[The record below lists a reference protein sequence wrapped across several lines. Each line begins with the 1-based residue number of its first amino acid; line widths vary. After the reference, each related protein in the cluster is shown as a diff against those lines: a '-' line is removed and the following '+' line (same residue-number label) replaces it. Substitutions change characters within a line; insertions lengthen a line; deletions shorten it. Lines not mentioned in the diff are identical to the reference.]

1 LTVLKAHEVKTLWT
15 KTPAQEG
22 KKEVGWKELSTEC
35 RKAFKSIDL
44 HWHDLRHEYASRLVE
59 RGVPLAQV
67 RDLLGHAS
75 ITTTERYDNQT
86 LNSLKS
92 AAGKLEGGKTFDA
105 NIPREA
111 RPDFQV
117 SFKIGDVEPGSEGS
131 QAEAAPDLP
140 ALDDGQQIARKVE
153 NGKKKATCRTRGLLS
168 WEMYDGWYRY
178 GDSNPGP
185 VAENH
190 VS

>member
-1 LTVLKAHEVKTLWT
+1 MVR
-15 KTPAQEG
+15 PQEG
-22 KKEVGWKELSTEC
+22 KKEVGWQELSAEC
-35 RKAFKSIDL
+35 RKAFESIGL

-59 RGVPLAQV
+59 RRVPLSRV

-86 LNSLKS
+86 MEALQ
-92 AAGKLEGGKTFDA
+92 AAVKRLEVGKTFDA
-105 NIPREA
+105 TVPRAIGPE
-111 RPDFQV
+111 FQV
-117 SFKIGDVEPGSEGS
+117 SFKIGDVEPGAEGS
-131 QAEAAPDLP
+131 QAEADPDLP
-140 ALDDGQQIARKVE
+140 ALDDGQPTARKVE
-153 NGKKKATCRTRGLLS
+153 KANKNASRQTRGLQS
-168 WEMYDGWYRY
+168 REMYDEWYRY